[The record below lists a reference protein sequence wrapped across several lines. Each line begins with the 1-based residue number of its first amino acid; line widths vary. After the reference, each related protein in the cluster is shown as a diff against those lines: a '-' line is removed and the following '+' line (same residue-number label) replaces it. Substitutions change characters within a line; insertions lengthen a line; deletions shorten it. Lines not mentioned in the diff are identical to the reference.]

1 MRLLTNNTKSLEKNT
16 MISKPMNLKSR
27 NNKMTTI
34 LPRELT
40 GSNLRQT
47 DSKLLKESIKKIF
60 IENNKNGTRRLMI
73 PETIPMFLFKKV
85 TISILKFQ
93 KLNKRSIGKRSNM
106 RRTCM
111 ISLRETRWTIQNL
124 KK

>member
-16 MISKPMNLKSR
+16 MISKLMNLKSR
-27 NNKMTTI
+27 NKTMTTI

-73 PETIPMFLFKKV
+73 PETIPMFMFKKV

-93 KLNKRSIGKRSNM
+93 KLNKRSIGKRSST